1 MQEAALS
8 KKIYVTATNHFVIKS
23 FFQITWL
30 LIKKNWAHS
39 HNFKSIVE
47 LVAASGGEE
56 IKKNLLHAPQ
66 NANYM
71 SPEYISKYIQIMDDY
86 IKLPLFASLRTS
98 GPFTFFNDE
107 TSDITTIKQMAI
119 YATFNYQGTIN
130 DHYVGIIPIS
140 KLVGTKLSAPNTIK
154 ALIKFFDEINI
165 LIMQAH
171 FSCMDNTNVN
181 SGSCSGLKRYILHE
195 IPMVLWVG
203 CSNHKLALCFK
214 HLF

>member
-56 IKKNLLHAPQ
+56 IKKNLLHTPQ

-98 GPFTFFNDE
+98 GPFTLL
-107 TSDITTIKQMAI
+107 STTKVLLM
-119 YATFNYQGTIN
+119 
-130 DHYVGIIPIS
+130 
-140 KLVGTKLSAPNTIK
+140 
-154 ALIKFFDEINI
+154 NI
-165 LIMQAH
+165 M
-171 FSCMDNTNVN
+171 
-181 SGSCSGLKRYILHE
+181 
-195 IPMVLWVG
+195 
-203 CSNHKLALCFK
+203 
-214 HLF
+214 